1 MLVMRSSRRCDGGML
16 VANRRQKMSGS
27 AGKAV
32 RYMLNLAADHGFLDS
47 LPRLKLKTESRAS
60 QRCAHEE
67 EYRAIVSKMPR
78 EHQRVVIAWWE
89 TGMRH
94 REVFNLR
101 WPMVDL
107 RSGLLRLPADIL
119 KEKSPRR
126 TPISYEL
133 RVVLEELKSELSKIA
148 NLTAK
153 DGSANR

>member
-1 MLVMRSSRRCDGGML
+1 ML

-133 RVVLEELKSELSKIA
+133 RVVLEELKSEQSKIA